1 MSNGV
6 VCFANNNG
14 KVDYI
19 KQAVFLATRIRQYL
33 NLPTTIITSTPQ
45 FITREQEKT
54 FDKIIE
60 LNSKEYNT
68 KKYSDGAFYH
78 QKLEFKNIGRHK
90 VFEMSPYENTLVL
103 DTDYIICNNTLLES
117 FDMNAD
123 FQIYRNGIDLASWR
137 NYKEFEYINDKGIPF
152 YWATV
157 FFFRK
162 TNETKIFFDLM
173 EHLSN
178 NWDHYSKVYDLAS
191 RSFRN
196 DHLFSIAIHMM
207 NGFTDSNWAKE
218 LPGTMYYTLDK
229 DILETLTNSSLKF
242 LIEKKERKGGY
253 TLASTVNSN
262 VHVMNKFSLE
272 RLIDV

>member
-19 KQAVFLATRIRQYL
+19 KQAVFLATRIREYL

-60 LNSKEYNT
+60 LTSKEYNT

-103 DTDYIICNNTLLES
+103 DTDYIICNDTLLKS

-137 NYKEFEYINDKGIPF
+137 NYKEFEYVNDKGIPF

-242 LIEKKERKGGY
+242 LIEKKERKGEY

>member
-1 MSNGV
+1 M
-6 VCFANNNG
+6 
-14 KVDYI
+14 
-19 KQAVFLATRIRQYL
+19 
-33 NLPTTIITSTPQ
+33 
-45 FITREQEKT
+45 EKT
-54 FDKIIE
+54 
-60 LNSKEYNT
+60 
-68 KKYSDGAFYH
+68 
-78 QKLEFKNIGRHK
+78 
-90 VFEMSPYENTLVL
+90 
-103 DTDYIICNNTLLES
+103 
-117 FDMNAD
+117 
-123 FQIYRNGIDLASWR
+123 
-137 NYKEFEYINDKGIPF
+137 EYINDKGIPF

-173 EHLSN
+173 EHLAN

-242 LIEKKERKGGY
+242 LIEKKERKGEY